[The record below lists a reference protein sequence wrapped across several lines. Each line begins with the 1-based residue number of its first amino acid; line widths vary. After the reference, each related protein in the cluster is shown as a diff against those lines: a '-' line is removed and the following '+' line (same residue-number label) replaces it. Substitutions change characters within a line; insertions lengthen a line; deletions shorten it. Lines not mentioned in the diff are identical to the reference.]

1 MGPDEL
7 YTIACLVAIL
17 AGAGYWIGRLQSRVD
32 RLEESL
38 SATDAFADALED
50 RVTAVEGKK

>member
-17 AGAGYWIGRLQSRVD
+17 VGAGFWVGRLQARIETLENSLEQTD
-32 RLEESL
+32 R
-38 SATDAFADALED
+38 FADALED
-50 RVTAVEGKK
+50 RVTEIEGKK